1 MIKSLGTCIEEQP
14 YEEVARRQSSG
25 SQKKKKESLR
35 GIQLCW
41 HLNLGFF
48 GFQNFSE
55 IWVEYTKEQ
64 PTILYYETDS
74 SAVDDT
80 PICQDQC

>member
-14 YEEVARRQSSG
+14 YEEVAKDSHLEA
-25 SQKKKKESLR
+25 KKSSLR
-35 GIQLCW
+35 GIQPCW

-48 GFQNFSE
+48 GLQNFSE
-55 IWVEYTKEQ
+55 IWVEYTTEQ
-64 PTILYYETDS
+64 PTILYCEMDS